1 MPAERGLFHGQSPTI
16 TMAEPQ
22 PKPTLIIGL
31 TGLAGTGKDTV
42 AQMLTQRWDVAGHSS
57 DVMAFADPIRAM
69 CLSFLRHAGID
80 DPEDYLTDRQL
91 KEATIPEVGV
101 SYRHLAQTL
110 GTEWGQQCVG
120 RGVWINLLKQRLLV
134 ALRRRVTHVVV
145 TDARFA
151 LEADWLREQGGVIW
165 RIERA
170 GIDAVRE
177 HASES
182 DMVAIK
188 PNRVIRN
195 DGTLDDLRQSIG
207 YELAVLDYEKH
218 GLVARS
224 A

>member
-1 MPAERGLFHGQSPTI
+1 MNKNPNT
-16 TMAEPQ
+16 PQ
-22 PKPTLIIGL
+22 VLIGL

-42 AQMLTQRWDVAGHSS
+42 AQMLIQKWAVAGHRY
-57 DVMAFADPIRAM
+57 DAMAFADPIRAM
-69 CLSFLRHAGID
+69 CNAFLLYAGVD
-80 DPEDYLTDRQL
+80 KPGRYLVDRQL
-91 KEATIPEVGV
+91 KEAVIPEIGV

-110 GTEWGQQCVG
+110 GTEWGQQCIG
-120 RGVWINLLKQRLLV
+120 RSVWINALEKCLCRLQ
-134 ALRRRVTHVVV
+134 AARRRQVTHIVVSDV
-145 TDARFA
+145 RFA
-151 LEADWLREQGGVIW
+151 AEADWLRSQGGVIW

-170 GIDAVRE
+170 GIEPVRE

-182 DMVAIK
+182 DMAAIK

-195 DGTLDDLRQSIG
+195 DGTIDDLRQSIG